1 MARKGERL
9 LPQKFGAGLA
19 RGFFL
24 GGTLR
29 PVINHYVHPEVI
41 GLENLADL
49 NPPLILAAN
58 HSSHMDTPLIV
69 NSLPKELRHR
79 TLVAAA
85 SDYFFSSRMLGLFV
99 SLAVGAIPMDRRA
112 ASRQTMDKV
121 DDLLEQKWCLVIY
134 PEGSRTIDGRLYR
147 GKTGIA
153 RLALSAHAPIVP
165 VGIVGTYNAMPAG
178 RSWPVRHQVQVNFGK
193 PLTFDRYRLGVADQ
207 LVLRA
212 ITDQVM
218 YEIMMLTGQTYV
230 DEYVSRAKARLAK
243 AEGKSDGK
251 PDEEP
256 GPDAPDEAEEPDDD
270 APADLPRGGLTARR
284 AAGSRPVSAAA
295 GQAEGGHT
303 TGMRVGEPGEHPADL
318 AALRRV
324 AAGQQAG
331 ERLAFGGDP
340 LGLADRLADQAPGPQ
355 GQPAGHRG
363 IGRDRLA
370 HPDDHEVGVT
380 GVGQHLVDQGL
391 GARIGEVRDHA
402 VEIGRDTVTHVGLD
416 QAFEPVGGTGPG
428 VEGVQG
434 GHKRPHGGVRVDVQL
449 LEPSQQ
455 LPEVAVLGHGH
466 LAQGNLVGQG
476 LRFGRVG
483 GQPEEAAQGRV
494 GQQPQQVDHAVVQ
507 RSRR

>member
-29 PVINHYVHPEVI
+29 PVINHYVHPEVT

-49 NPPLILAAN
+49 EPPLILASN

-99 SLAVGAIPMDRRA
+99 SLAVGAVPMDRRA
-112 ASRQTMDKV
+112 ASRQTMNRV

-178 RSWPVRHQVQVNFGK
+178 RSWPVRHRVQVHFGK

-230 DEYVSRAKARLAK
+230 DEYVSRAKARQ
-243 AEGKSDGK
+243 AEAGSDKK

-256 GPDAPDEAEEPDDD
+256 GPDAPDGADEPAED
-270 APADLPRGGLTARR
+270 AVQDLPRAGLRPF
-284 AAGSRPVSAAA
+284 AGVACRGRP
-295 GQAEGGHT
+295 
-303 TGMRVGEPGEHPADL
+303 P
-318 AALRRV
+318 RV
-324 AAGQQAG
+324 ASP
-331 ERLAFGGDP
+331 R
-340 LGLADRLADQAPGPQ
+340 RPGCC
-355 GQPAGHRG
+355 
-363 IGRDRLA
+363 D
-370 HPDDHEVGVT
+370 T
-380 GVGQHLVDQGL
+380 G
-391 GARIGEVRDHA
+391 
-402 VEIGRDTVTHVGLD
+402 
-416 QAFEPVGGTGPG
+416 
-428 VEGVQG
+428 
-434 GHKRPHGGVRVDVQL
+434 
-449 LEPSQQ
+449 
-455 LPEVAVLGHGH
+455 
-466 LAQGNLVGQG
+466 
-476 LRFGRVG
+476 
-483 GQPEEAAQGRV
+483 
-494 GQQPQQVDHAVVQ
+494 
-507 RSRR
+507 

>member
-29 PVINHYVHPEVI
+29 PVINHYVHPEVT

-49 NPPLILAAN
+49 DPPLILASN

-99 SLAVGAIPMDRRA
+99 SLAVGAVPMDRRA
-112 ASRQTMDKV
+112 ASRQTMNRV

-178 RSWPVRHQVQVNFGK
+178 RSWPVRHRVQVHFGK

-230 DEYVSRAKARLAK
+230 DEYVSRAKARQSK
-243 AEGKSDGK
+243 AEGKSDAK
-251 PDEEP
+251 HDQEP
-256 GPDAPDEAEEPDDD
+256 GPDAPDEAEEPDGDE
-270 APADLPRGGLTARR
+270 PADLPRCGRPGQDRSRLLLVRPRAAMRPECASVSRANIRPILPRCAGSPPASRR
-284 AAGSRPVSAAA
+284 ASASRSAAIRWAWPSASPTRRRAHKASRPATEGFAVIASRTRTITKSA
-295 GQAEGGHT
+295 
-303 TGMRVGEPGEHPADL
+303 
-318 AALRRV
+318 
-324 AAGQQAG
+324 
-331 ERLAFGGDP
+331 
-340 LGLADRLADQAPGPQ
+340 
-355 GQPAGHRG
+355 
-363 IGRDRLA
+363 
-370 HPDDHEVGVT
+370 
-380 GVGQHLVDQGL
+380 
-391 GARIGEVRDHA
+391 
-402 VEIGRDTVTHVGLD
+402 
-416 QAFEPVGGTGPG
+416 
-428 VEGVQG
+428 
-434 GHKRPHGGVRVDVQL
+434 
-449 LEPSQQ
+449 
-455 LPEVAVLGHGH
+455 
-466 LAQGNLVGQG
+466 
-476 LRFGRVG
+476 
-483 GQPEEAAQGRV
+483 
-494 GQQPQQVDHAVVQ
+494 
-507 RSRR
+507 

>member
-24 GGTLR
+24 GGALR
-29 PVINHYVHPEVI
+29 PVINHYVHPEVT
-41 GLENLADL
+41 GLEDLADL
-49 NPPLILAAN
+49 SPPLILAAN

-99 SLAVGAIPMDRRA
+99 SLAVGAVPMDRRV

-178 RSWPVRHQVQVNFGK
+178 RSWPVPHRVQVHFGK

-230 DEYVSRAKARLAK
+230 DEYVSRAKARQIK
-243 AEGKSDGK
+243 AEGGPDRK
-251 PDEEP
+251 PDAEP
-256 GPDAPDEAEEPDDD
+256 GPDAPDEGEEPADD
-270 APADLPRGGLTARR
+270 APADLVAVPVLGRGWQ
-284 AAGSRPVSAAA
+284 RP
-295 GQAEGGHT
+295 Q
-303 TGMRVGEPGEHPADL
+303 L
-318 AALRRV
+318 A
-324 AAGQQAG
+324 
-331 ERLAFGGDP
+331 
-340 LGLADRLADQAPGPQ
+340 
-355 GQPAGHRG
+355 
-363 IGRDRLA
+363 
-370 HPDDHEVGVT
+370 
-380 GVGQHLVDQGL
+380 
-391 GARIGEVRDHA
+391 
-402 VEIGRDTVTHVGLD
+402 
-416 QAFEPVGGTGPG
+416 GPG
-428 VEGVQG
+428 
-434 GHKRPHGGVRVDVQL
+434 
-449 LEPSQQ
+449 
-455 LPEVAVLGHGH
+455 
-466 LAQGNLVGQG
+466 
-476 LRFGRVG
+476 
-483 GQPEEAAQGRV
+483 
-494 GQQPQQVDHAVVQ
+494 
-507 RSRR
+507 

>member
-24 GGTLR
+24 GGALR
-29 PVINHYVHPEVI
+29 PVINHYVHPEVT

-49 NPPLILAAN
+49 SPPLILAAN

-99 SLAVGAIPMDRRA
+99 SLAVGAVPMDRRV

-178 RSWPVRHQVQVNFGK
+178 RSWPVPHRVQVHFGK

-230 DEYVSRAKARLAK
+230 DEYVSRAKARQVK
-243 AEGKSDGK
+243 AEGGPDRK
-251 PDEEP
+251 PDVEP
-256 GPDAPDEAEEPDDD
+256 GPDAPDEGEEPADD
-270 APADLPRGGLTARR
+270 A
-284 AAGSRPVSAAA
+284 SS
-295 GQAEGGHT
+295 
-303 TGMRVGEPGEHPADL
+303 DL
-318 AALRRV
+318 AAGLLSRGEDQVFPVHDGGCGAVIV
-324 AAGQQAG
+324 AAG
-331 ERLAFGGDP
+331 
-340 LGLADRLADQAPGPQ
+340 
-355 GQPAGHRG
+355 
-363 IGRDRLA
+363 
-370 HPDDHEVGVT
+370 EVGEF
-380 GVGQHLVDQGL
+380 LVKRG
-391 GARIGEVRDHA
+391 GA
-402 VEIGRDTVTHVGLD
+402 
-416 QAFEPVGGTGPG
+416 
-428 VEGVQG
+428 
-434 GHKRPHGGVRVDVQL
+434 
-449 LEPSQQ
+449 
-455 LPEVAVLGHGH
+455 
-466 LAQGNLVGQG
+466 
-476 LRFGRVG
+476 GRVG
-483 GQPEEAAQGRV
+483 GDVPVGGDGGPVAALEVIPEVLGPGEQADADGLAPGRHVADPIAEQCADVIFAAPPWRWLRARRGRRGVRFHDREHLADEAF
-494 GQQPQQVDHAVVQ
+494 
-507 RSRR
+507 RSPVEQADGAARAAYPD